1 MRQSR
6 SVRVV
11 LGVLLTAAM
20 SVSGVGTAAA
30 VGAAGVGAGGVDAEA
45 VGTERAG
52 DEFVDTGAGAADRTS
67 APRGRLDLVVLGDSF
82 ASGVGNTPYLADS
95 GKCKRSDD
103 AYGPLLAKLKAIRLQ
118 AFVACSGATTTQVS
132 GIGPNGTEAPQV
144 DSITRR
150 TDVVTVQALGND
162 YFVGEIETIC
172 LTGECTPSTTLRNG
186 QTIQQV
192 IDSIPVT
199 GPGLLDALYT
209 AIQDRLDTTGS
220 RARVVVT
227 DYPSLF
233 GDGGEVCSAVMTAG
247 ELAIA
252 QQMVTALN
260 GVIKEAAR
268 RHHLRHAPVSA
279 LFEGHDLCSAAPAI
293 YLFTPPGTPGAPAED
308 PGGALHPNRFGQLL
322 YALAVGRQLLF

>member
-1 MRQSR
+1 MRQRR
-6 SVRVV
+6 SVRVI

-20 SVSGVGTAAA
+20 SVSGVGTTAA
-30 VGAAGVGAGGVDAEA
+30 VDIAAVDAKAVGIERVGAD
-45 VGTERAG
+45 
-52 DEFVDTGAGAADRTS
+52 FVDTGAGAADRAS
-67 APRGRLDLVVLGDSF
+67 ARRGPLDLVVLGDSF
-82 ASGVGNTPYLADS
+82 ASGVGNTPYIAKS

-103 AYGPLLAKLKAIRLQ
+103 AYGPLLAQLRAIRLQ

-132 GIGPNGTEAPQV
+132 GIGPNGTEAPQIE
-144 DSITRR
+144 SITRR

-162 YFVGEIETIC
+162 YFVGEIETLC

-192 IDSIPVT
+192 LDSIPRT
-199 GPGLLDALYT
+199 GPGLLDALYS
-209 AIQDRLDTTGS
+209 AIEDRLDSTGS

-233 GDGGEVCSAVMTAG
+233 GDGGGVCSAVMTAG

-252 QQMVTALN
+252 EQMVTALN

-268 RHHLRHAPVSA
+268 RHHLRYAPVSA
-279 LFEGHDLCSAAPAI
+279 LFEGHDLCSATPAI
-293 YLFTPPGTPGAPAED
+293 YLFTLPGTPGAPAQD